1 MSIATSLIHKDMD
14 IVDVL
19 VHRFNG
25 SGYQINAETSKEIQK
40 IALEKLQVDIDQQQL
55 IEDGLLKYYN

>member
-1 MSIATSLIHKDMD
+1 MD